1 MLQDLC
7 KSLEDECSIQPV
19 KLQLS
24 TDATVKQVFIFF
36 IFFRCNFFYIAY
48 TVCTMM

>member
-24 TDATVKQVFIFF
+24 TDATVKQVFNFLFFLGVIFF
-36 IFFRCNFFYIAY
+36 I
-48 TVCTMM
+48 